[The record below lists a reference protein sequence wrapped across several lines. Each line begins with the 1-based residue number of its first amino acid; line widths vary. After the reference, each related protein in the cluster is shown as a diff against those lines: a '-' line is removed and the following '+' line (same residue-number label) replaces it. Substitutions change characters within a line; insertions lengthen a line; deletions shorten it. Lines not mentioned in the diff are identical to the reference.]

1 MTGKSRTP
9 GCVFCDAHRRPEQS
23 DLIVFRGRACFVI
36 LNLYPYN
43 NGHLMVVPN
52 RHIGTLAD
60 ATPDELDELID
71 LTRRAEIVLTEA
83 YAPHGM
89 NMGINLGK
97 PAGAGVLDHVHLHV
111 VPRWNGDTNFMTV
124 VGETRVLPEELPQS
138 AATGSGRSSSSS
150 TCADRSGVPALRID
164 RVRLRPQILETEPTR
179 GSLCRASRRADSPRE
194 TRRHRLGPCNSN

>member
-1 MTGKSRTP
+1 MTGKSAAP
-9 GCVFCDAHRRPEQS
+9 GCVFCDAIAGRAQS
-23 DLIVFRGRACFVI
+23 DLIVFRGVACFVI

-52 RHIGTLAD
+52 RHIGTLVD
-60 ATPDELDELID
+60 ATPGELHELID
-71 LTRRAEIVLTEA
+71 LTQRAEIVLTEA

-124 VGETRVLPEELPQS
+124 VGATRVLPEELPQS
-138 AATGSGRSSSSS
+138 AAS
-150 TCADRSGVPALRID
+150 
-164 RVRLRPQILETEPTR
+164 LRPMFEKL
-179 GSLCRASRRADSPRE
+179 SDS
-194 TRRHRLGPCNSN
+194 